1 MTVLN
6 RPLFRQTGG
15 PAELQGE
22 RNIPLSSHV
31 FVAMSRMV
39 EPGDAAST
47 PEQALQE
54 AANNLPSARNEKEV
68 AEVKR
73 ATQQYFLEFASKA
86 GIPAQRQLEILDS
99 PLARSIQNFKLA
111 PRDEINRKIRA
122 NLENEP
128 SSIAKMGG
136 GDIDEAVRFG
146 RSLYD
151 TEMDL
156 RRLQELE
163 GAPQRNRREIRDVS
177 SEMRAVQG
185 RIDNSDLSQSD
196 IRSLER
202 GLMPERN
209 KFGDPY
215 GFVPSEAFG
224 IENRAMGGE
233 MMASEQMMA
242 PPPPQTMAPGPAPMP
257 PGADAVQQTEQMAA
271 AQGEKIGQDY
281 AQRMMQ
287 GIDQAQSTEELINAF
302 RGNEM
307 PLEARRDELA
317 GYVGE
322 GDATQTPESVL
333 AMVQPVIMMTEEGAM
348 NSGIGN
354 LMQQLT
360 GDIDMMTEAGAPT
373 DMGQGVGSL
382 MMAGAPEAPAPQ
394 NFREGGAVIQRFN
407 EGEEV
412 SAAQAFSTE
421 AKNAYEGLAPLFSEL
436 INQQERDELDA
447 EREAFDRAQFFLSA
461 ARGGLSLAQGNPN
474 VSGSFASQLA
484 SAAMPVAEDMAAIGA
499 QARARKEARR
509 KEDRAL
515 DLARLQAGISF
526 TETERATR
534 AAAQQKALDR
544 QMEVNKFLLG
554 RDTKLYIDPN
564 DLSAQPQAVLDIPAE
579 IDEAVRQG
587 LVPYQPMSDSEQRGT
602 LARRLLDGGK
612 SSKYATNDLTGAEL
626 FELERFLTDEY
637 QTKFTIDATT
647 GDRIEVSPTIPSV
660 ILEALTARR
669 ANKLPVPEF
678 NLRQLGE
685 GAQTDPPPVGDPA
698 VEPAPGVTQAE
709 VPGDSRKAKL
719 QRVAEIAEV
728 DPIVA
733 ELADITRGG
742 ADFNKG
748 LGVPG
753 ALRRFREKVINLFT
767 VSQAGPMSPEVQEFQ
782 SQIKGTTADTIQA
795 MVADLD
801 EKSARD
807 QRAIIASVL
816 PVQIDLDES
825 SSTYGKV
832 LDLRNISPSEFKAD
846 TKSLVTQLKT
856 KIAKV
861 ERDIANP
868 SLPRDVKNLR
878 RTQQSSLER
887 SLQTWEGILLLS
899 ELGMMA
905 DDRAI
910 PTDRSAAALDAAVQA
925 AGGR

>member
-6 RPLFRQTGG
+6 RPLFRQMGG
-15 PAELQGE
+15 PAQ
-22 RNIPLSSHV
+22 P
-31 FVAMSRMV
+31 M
-39 EPGDAAST
+39 
-47 PEQALQE
+47 
-54 AANNLPSARNEKEV
+54 
-68 AEVKR
+68 
-73 ATQQYFLEFASKA
+73 
-86 GIPAQRQLEILDS
+86 
-99 PLARSIQNFKLA
+99 
-111 PRDEINRKIRA
+111 
-122 NLENEP
+122 
-128 SSIAKMGG
+128 
-136 GDIDEAVRFG
+136 
-146 RSLYD
+146 
-151 TEMDL
+151 
-156 RRLQELE
+156 
-163 GAPQRNRREIRDVS
+163 PQD
-177 SEMRAVQG
+177 
-185 RIDNSDLSQSD
+185 
-196 IRSLER
+196 
-202 GLMPERN
+202 
-209 KFGDPY
+209 
-215 GFVPSEAFG
+215 
-224 IENRAMGGE
+224 
-233 MMASEQMMA
+233 MA

-271 AQGEKIGQDY
+271 MQGEKIGQDY

-302 RGNEM
+302 RGNDM

-322 GDATQTPESVL
+322 GDADQTPESVL

-360 GDIDMMTEAGAPT
+360 GDIDMMTEAGQPT

-382 MMAGAPEAPAPQ
+382 MMAGAPEVPAPQ

-407 EGEEV
+407 KAGEV
-412 SAAQAFSTE
+412 SAAQAFSSE
-421 AKNAYEGLAPLFSEL
+421 AKDSYEGLAPLFSEL
-436 INQQERDELDA
+436 INQQERDEFDA

-461 ARGGLSLAQGNPN
+461 ARGGLSLAQGNPD
-474 VSGSFASQLA
+474 VSGSFASQFA

-534 AAAQQKALDR
+534 AAALQKQLDR
-544 QMEVNKFLLG
+544 DMELNKFLLG
-554 RDTKLYIDPN
+554 RDTKFFVDP
-564 DLSAQPQAVLDIPAE
+564 SKPGSKPIAIPDVPSLIKE
-579 IDEAVRQG
+579 ITEAG
-587 LVPYQPMSDSEQRGT
+587 FVPYTNPTDTKAFRNFAGEMLS
-602 LARRLLDGGK
+602 GGAD
-612 SSKYATNDLTGAEL
+612 SKYAKNELTERQL
-626 FELERFLTDEY
+626 FDIEQFLTDEY

-647 GDRIEVSPTIPSV
+647 GDRIEVSPTIPPV

-685 GAQTDPPPVGDPA
+685 GAQIDPPPGSAEVI
-698 VEPAPGVTQAE
+698 EPAPVVPSAE
-709 VPGDSRKAKL
+709 VPTDSRQAKL
-719 QRVAEIAEV
+719 QRIAEIAAEN
-728 DPIVA
+728 PIVA
-733 ELADITRGG
+733 ELSEVTRGG
-742 ADFNKG
+742 ADFNRG

-753 ALRRFREKVINLFT
+753 ALRRFREKVINLFS
-767 VSQAGPMSPEVQEFQ
+767 VSQVGPMSPEVQEFQ
-782 SQIKGTTADTIQA
+782 SQIKGTTTDTIAA

-807 QRAIIASVL
+807 QRELIASVL

-832 LDLRNISPSEFKAD
+832 LDLRNISPNDFLAD

-856 KIAKV
+856 KMAKV

-868 SLPRDVKNLR
+868 SLPRDVKTQR
-878 RTQQSSLER
+878 RTQLSSLEK

-910 PTDRSAAALDAAVQA
+910 PTNRSASQIESDVNRAF
-925 AGGR
+925 GS

>member
-6 RPLFRQTGG
+6 RPLFRQAGG
-15 PAELQGE
+15 PIDG
-22 RNIPLSSHV
+22 
-31 FVAMSRMV
+31 
-39 EPGDAAST
+39 
-47 PEQALQE
+47 
-54 AANNLPSARNEKEV
+54 
-68 AEVKR
+68 
-73 ATQQYFLEFASKA
+73 
-86 GIPAQRQLEILDS
+86 PAQAMPEED
-99 PLARSIQNFKLA
+99 
-111 PRDEINRKIRA
+111 DINRQIRA

-136 GDIDEAVRFG
+136 GNIDEAVRLG

-151 TEMDL
+151 TEMAL
-156 RRLQELE
+156 RRLKELE
-163 GAPQRNRREIRDVS
+163 RAPQRNRREIQEVS
-177 SEMRAVQG
+177 REIQALQQ
-185 RIDNSDLSQSD
+185 RIENSGLRQSD
-196 IRSLER
+196 IRSLEIA
-202 GLMPERN
+202 LMPMRN
-209 KFGDPY
+209 KFGDPLK
-215 GFVPSEAFG
+215 FLPSKSFE

-257 PGADAVQQTEQMAA
+257 PGADVVQQTEQMAA
-271 AQGEKIGQDY
+271 MQGEKIGQDY

-317 GYVGE
+317 SYVGE
-322 GDATQTPESVL
+322 GDADQTPESVL

-360 GDIDMMTEAGAPT
+360 GDIDMMTEAGQPT

-382 MMAGAPEAPAPQ
+382 MMAGAPEVPAPQ
-394 NFREGGAVIQRFN
+394 NFRKGGAVVQRFN
-407 EGEEV
+407 QGEEV

-421 AKNAYEGLAPLFSEL
+421 AKDAYEGLAPLFSEL
-436 INQQERDELDA
+436 IDQQERDELDA

-544 QMEVNKFLLG
+544 QMELNKFLLG

-564 DLSAQPQAVLDIPAE
+564 DLNAQPQAVLDIPTK
-579 IDEAVRQG
+579 IDEALKLG
-587 LVPYQPMSDSEQRGT
+587 LVPYQPMSDREQREA
-602 LARRLLDGGK
+602 LARRLLTGGEN
-612 SSKYATNDLTGAEL
+612 SKYATNDLKGVEIY
-626 FELERFLTDEY
+626 ELERFLTDEY
-637 QTKFTIDATT
+637 QTKVTFDETT
-647 GDRIEVSPTIPSV
+647 GDKMNVSPTLPPEILKAIKVRRENNLSV
-660 ILEALTARR
+660 PNFT
-669 ANKLPVPEF
+669 
-678 NLRQLGE
+678 LRQLGE
-685 GAQTDPPPVGDPA
+685 DAQPDPPPGSAEVL
-698 VEPAPGVTQAE
+698 EPAPV
-709 VPGDSRKAKL
+709 VPSAAVPADSRKAKL

-742 ADFNKG
+742 ADFNRG

-753 ALRRFREKVINLFT
+753 ALRRFREKIINLFS
-767 VSQAGPMSPEVQEFQ
+767 VSQVGPMSPEVQEFQ

-878 RTQQSSLER
+878 RTQRSSLER

-905 DDRAI
+905 DDRSI

>member
-6 RPLFRQTGG
+6 RPLFRQMGG
-15 PAELQGE
+15 PAQ
-22 RNIPLSSHV
+22 P
-31 FVAMSRMV
+31 M
-39 EPGDAAST
+39 
-47 PEQALQE
+47 
-54 AANNLPSARNEKEV
+54 
-68 AEVKR
+68 
-73 ATQQYFLEFASKA
+73 
-86 GIPAQRQLEILDS
+86 
-99 PLARSIQNFKLA
+99 
-111 PRDEINRKIRA
+111 
-122 NLENEP
+122 
-128 SSIAKMGG
+128 
-136 GDIDEAVRFG
+136 
-146 RSLYD
+146 
-151 TEMDL
+151 
-156 RRLQELE
+156 
-163 GAPQRNRREIRDVS
+163 PQD
-177 SEMRAVQG
+177 
-185 RIDNSDLSQSD
+185 
-196 IRSLER
+196 
-202 GLMPERN
+202 
-209 KFGDPY
+209 
-215 GFVPSEAFG
+215 
-224 IENRAMGGE
+224 
-233 MMASEQMMA
+233 MA

-271 AQGEKIGQDY
+271 MQGEKIGQDY

-302 RGNEM
+302 RGNQM

-322 GDATQTPESVL
+322 GDADQTPESVL

-360 GDIDMMTEAGAPT
+360 GDIDMMTEAGQPT

-394 NFREGGAVIQRFN
+394 NFRQGGAVVQRFN
-407 EGEEV
+407 KAGEV

-421 AKNAYEGLAPLFSEL
+421 AKDAYEGLAPLFSEL

-534 AAAQQKALDR
+534 AAAEQKALDR
-544 QMEVNKFLLG
+544 QVELDKFLLG
-554 RDTKLYIDPN
+554 RDTKLYINPN
-564 DLSAQPQAVLDIPAE
+564 DLSAQPQAVLDIPTQ

-587 LVPYQPMSDSEQRGT
+587 LVPYQPLSDSEQRGT

-669 ANKLPVPEF
+669 ANKLPIPSF
-678 NLRQLGE
+678 NLSQLE
-685 GAQTDPPPVGDPA
+685 EDAQPDPPPTGDQA
-698 VEPAPGVTQAE
+698 TEPVPGMPQPE
-709 VPGDSRKAKL
+709 VPADSRKAKL
-719 QRVAEIAEV
+719 DRLREIAEKDSV
-728 DPIVA
+728 VA
-733 ELADITRGG
+733 QIFDITRGG
-742 ADFNKG
+742 ADFSKA

-753 ALRRFREKVINLFT
+753 TFRRLRDKYINLFT
-767 VSQAGPMSPEVQEFQ
+767 LSQVGPMSPEQEELLALLKTN
-782 SQIKGTTADTIQA
+782 SSSAMTAALAADGGRDTDRQ
-795 MVADLD
+795 MRL
-801 EKSARD
+801 
-807 QRAIIASVL
+807 IASVL
-816 PVQIDLDES
+816 PVQVDLDEN
-825 SSTYGKV
+825 SSTYGQV
-832 LDLRNISPSEFKAD
+832 LDLKNLTINKFVSETKALR
-846 TKSLVTQLKT
+846 SQLKN
-856 KIAKV
+856 KIQTVQSDINSPNFDRDQKKAKQ
-861 ERDIANP
+861 DQLSQLTA
-868 SLPRDVKNLR
+868 SLL
-878 RTQQSSLER
+878 
-887 SLQTWEGILLLS
+887 TWEGILLSAELS
-899 ELGMMA
+899 MLA

-910 PTDRSAAALDAAVQA
+910 STDRSASQIESDVNRAF
-925 AGGR
+925 GN